1 MLDVD
6 NVIPFLIHRGLVSEE
21 DIVAGEI
28 SVEAIPRRNANIRVA
43 TSPTSGLFLKQPGAL
58 AESNQEETLRDE
70 ASFYR
75 QHASVGRAL
84 AECVPCLVL
93 YEPALPVLVLELLT
107 AHQTLGD
114 YYRSFVSPQF
124 PIHLLREL
132 GGRLGTIHRTLAPYK
147 TSHRLYKSKPGL
159 VLPYVSQAHKPSPAS
174 LTTVSP
180 AGLRVLQVLQSSAPI
195 AAGLDAIGP
204 LWEANT
210 VIHGDIR
217 GDNVLV
223 RADGA
228 SVDIRIID
236 WELVQ
241 VGDALWD
248 VSGLLQDLVLYWV
261 SRLPLAGEPDVT
273 EIVAQSPLPWS
284 VMQAA
289 GRALWQGYLAV
300 VGRDGTWGQGAAVK
314 LSHFAA
320 ARMVHAV
327 LEMTAERAHLSP
339 VAVML
344 LQICENVFA
353 DPARAA
359 CEFFAITSK
368 RGRLDDAR

>member
-21 DIVAGEI
+21 DIVAGAI
-28 SVEAIPRRNANIRVA
+28 SIEAIPRRNANIRVF

-58 AESNQEETLRDE
+58 AESSQEETLRDE

-75 QHASVGRAL
+75 QHASPEGTL
-84 AECVPCLVL
+84 AESVPCLVL

-107 AHQTLGD
+107 AHQTLGA

-124 PIHLLREL
+124 PIHILREL
-132 GGRLGTIHRTLAPYK
+132 GGRLGMIHRTLAPYK
-147 TSHRLYKSKPGL
+147 ASHRFYESKPGL
-159 VLPYVSQAHKPSPAS
+159 VLPYVSQAHKPSPTS
-174 LTTVSP
+174 LTTLSP
-180 AGLRVLQVLQSSAPI
+180 AGLSVLQVLQSSAAI
-195 AAGLDAIGP
+195 AAGLDGIGP

-210 VIHGDIR
+210 MIHGDIR

-223 RADGA
+223 RAENGA

-261 SRLPLAGEPDVT
+261 GRLPLGGEPDVT
-273 EIVAQSPLPWS
+273 EIVAKCPLPWS

-300 VGRDGTWGQGAAVK
+300 VERGGTWEQGAAIK
-314 LSHFAA
+314 LAHFAA
-320 ARMVHAV
+320 ARIVHAV

-339 VAVML
+339 VAVVL
-344 LQICENVFA
+344 LQISENVFA

-359 CEFFAITSK
+359 REFFAITS
-368 RGRLDDAR
+368 